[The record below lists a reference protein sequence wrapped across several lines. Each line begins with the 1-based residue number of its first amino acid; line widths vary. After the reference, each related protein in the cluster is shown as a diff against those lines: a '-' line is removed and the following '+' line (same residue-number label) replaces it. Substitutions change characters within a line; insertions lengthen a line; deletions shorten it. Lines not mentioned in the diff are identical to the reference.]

1 MLAMAAVRG
10 MLRKFQH
17 HLNVAFY
24 LQSNYNVN
32 LAVGDAQPVDVV
44 GQLAVGHRDRHDPY
58 AGGDAQARLTYQR
71 RSATPAQ
78 IASTSPNGQAP
89 CRNP

>member
-17 HLNVAFY
+17 HLNVALY

-32 LAVGDAQPVDVV
+32 LAV
-44 GQLAVGHRDRHDPY
+44 
-58 AGGDAQARLTYQR
+58 GDAQARLTYQR